1 MTRHTDILLTAL
13 APMIWGSTYLVTTE
27 FLPDGYPLTVAMLR
41 ALPAGLLLMLL
52 VRRLPRGWWIARIF
66 VLGALNFS
74 IFWWCLFVAAYR
86 LPGGVAATVAAFQP
100 LMVIFF
106 ARLALGT
113 PIRVAAIIAALT
125 GVAGVAL
132 LILTPAAELDMIG
145 VIAGLGGAA
154 AMAAGTVLTRR
165 WQPAESLLT
174 FTSWQMT
181 AGGLLLVP
189 VALAMEPALPS
200 LSTENVLGLVYL
212 GLIGGAITY
221 VLFFRGIV
229 RLEPSAVSTLGF
241 LSPVTAVM
249 LGWLVL
255 DQTFTTFQQ
264 LGLVAVFAG
273 IWMAQRAAR
282 PAAPPPA
289 KLQESSV
296 NAD

>member
-1 MTRHTDILLTAL
+1 MDREALLSTGRRVRRVVLRVVLGLAL
-13 APMIWGSTYLVTTE
+13 LVLIVVAWNGYRLWQAWRAVDRFE
-27 FLPDGYPLTVAMLR
+27 FDVEASRDLLPALPDELAD
-41 ALPAGLLLMLL
+41 
-52 VRRLPRGWWIARIF
+52 F
-66 VLGALNFS
+66 
-74 IFWWCLFVAAYR
+74 AAD
-86 LPGGVAATVAAFQP
+86 P
-100 LMVIFF
+100 
-106 ARLALGT
+106 
-113 PIRVAAIIAALT
+113 
-125 GVAGVAL
+125 
-132 LILTPAAELDMIG
+132 TPADATS
-145 VIAGLGGAA
+145 
-154 AMAAGTVLTRR
+154 GTV
-165 WQPAESLLT
+165 PDSVDD
-174 FTSWQMT
+174 
-181 AGGLLLVP
+181 G
-189 VALAMEPALPS
+189 EPALPP

-221 VLFFRGIV
+221 VLFFRGIA

-282 PAAPPPA
+282 PATPPPA